1 MNRLN
6 IEVEFD
12 LGAKGREEPRRPE
25 YQAVIESIRRFIRE
39 ELGVGRGPKI

>member
-25 YQAVIESIRRFIRE
+25 YQAVIESIRFIRE